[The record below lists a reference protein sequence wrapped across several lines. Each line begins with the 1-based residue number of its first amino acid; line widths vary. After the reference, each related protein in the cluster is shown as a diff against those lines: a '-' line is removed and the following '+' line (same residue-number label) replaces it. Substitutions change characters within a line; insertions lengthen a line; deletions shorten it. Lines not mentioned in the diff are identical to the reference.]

1 MARPRHWLLALVVLL
16 IAVGVAISIWA
27 YRAGVTPE
35 MLQAWVASLGIWAPI
50 GFVLLYGIATVAAIP
65 GGIFDLT
72 GGAVF
77 GPYLGSLLD
86 LIGGTLGAALAF
98 LVARYIARDWLEA
111 RAGPRLQSVMRS
123 VHEEGWQ
130 FVAFVR
136 LVPIFPFNVVN
147 YLLGL
152 TRIPFHHYLAAT
164 VVFMAPSTVAYTWLG
179 FAGRQVMAGDTHQI
193 RYALIALALLG
204 VLIFVP
210 RFVFR
215 RVKARTASSRS
226 GPLPP

>member
-16 IAVGVAISIWA
+16 IITGASISIWA
-27 YRAGVTPE
+27 YRAGITPE

-50 GFVLLYGIATVAAIP
+50 GFVLLYGVATVAAVP

-72 GGAVF
+72 GGALF
-77 GPYLGSLLD
+77 GPYLGSVLD

-136 LVPIFPFNVVN
+136 LVPIFPYNIVN

-152 TRIPFHHYLAAT
+152 TRIPFLHYLAAT

-179 FAGRQVMAGDTHQI
+179 FAGKKVMEGDTHQI

-215 RVKARTASSRS
+215 RIKR
-226 GPLPP
+226 G

>member
-50 GFVLLYGIATVAAIP
+50 GFVLLYGIATVAAVP
-65 GGIFDLT
+65 GGIFDLV

-77 GPYLGSLLD
+77 GPYFGALYNWL
-86 LIGGTLGAALAF
+86 GGTLGAALAF
-98 LVARYIARDWLEA
+98 LVARYVARDWLEV
-111 RAGPRLQSVMRS
+111 RAGPRLRSVMAS
-123 VHEEGWQ
+123 VDEEGWR

-136 LVPIFPFNVVN
+136 LVPIFPYAIVN

-152 TRIPFHHYLAAT
+152 TRIPFHQYLFAT
-164 VVFMAPSTVAYTWLG
+164 LVFMAPSTIAYTWLG
-179 FAGRQVMAGDTHQI
+179 FASRQVMAGDTHQI

-210 RFVFR
+210 RFVFKR
-215 RVKARTASSRS
+215 IKRANSKTA
-226 GPLPP
+226 PTQ